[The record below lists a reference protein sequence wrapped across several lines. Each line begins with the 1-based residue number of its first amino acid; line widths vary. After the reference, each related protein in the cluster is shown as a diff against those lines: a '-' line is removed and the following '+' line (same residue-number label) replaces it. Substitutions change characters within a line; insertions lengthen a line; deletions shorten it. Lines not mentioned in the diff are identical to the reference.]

1 MKPNLKEIKIIILD
15 VDGTM
20 TDGKITYDNNGT
32 ETKSFNVKDGMAIAQ
47 AIKYGIKVAIITG
60 RTSKVVEHRATELGI
75 SDIYQGV
82 GNKIATLDKLLEK
95 YDYNY
100 KNVAYMGDDIN
111 DIPAM
116 MRAEYVG
123 ITADAVSDIEEF
135 AHFKSRYDG
144 GYGAVREFI
153 ETILQANGIWSKIIE
168 EYKSKK

>member
-1 MKPNLKEIKIIILD
+1 MKPDLNKIKIIILD

-20 TDGKITYDNNGT
+20 TDGQISFDNNGI
-32 ETKSFNVKDGMAIAQ
+32 ETKSFNVKDGMAISK

-60 RTSKVVEHRATELGI
+60 RISKIVEKRASELGI
-75 SDIYQGV
+75 LDIYQGV
-82 GNKIATLDKLLEK
+82 GNKISTLDELLEK

-100 KNVAYMGDDIN
+100 ENVAYMGDDIN

-116 MRAEYVG
+116 IRASYVG
-123 ITADAVSDIEEF
+123 ITADAVSDVEEY
-135 AHFKSRYDG
+135 AHFKSKNNG

-153 ETILQANGIWSKIIE
+153 ETILKANGIWSKIIQ